1 MGIKVY
7 FHNPEYSKVPSH
19 GSRGGAGV
27 SMSESNETELPK
39 PCKRCRSTSGREEI
53 SGPAR
58 ILRCVQCGDIFQVLG
73 KANSPAPVP
82 PTRPLQRRMVSLS
95 TPCRCRSTKAVAQRV
110 NQDFAVRCVS
120 CRAFLFNASPQ
131 EYFSYTLITNAS
143 PPPPKNNPLP
153 APARPKKESNA
164 PQYIPTKEP
173 TFANHMR
180 ALALKVKLYETS
192 EALTKPVAEAADRG
206 RRPATFQQKQ
216 EWMRECLFYME
227 KNQYWREE
235 DQERGRVLVQR
246 LLRREELS
254 LLEWDGVVE
263 LLRRYRDDV
272 GSVPD

>member
-1 MGIKVY
+1 
-7 FHNPEYSKVPSH
+7 
-19 GSRGGAGV
+19 
-27 SMSESNETELPK
+27 
-39 PCKRCRSTSGREEI
+39 
-53 SGPAR
+53 
-58 ILRCVQCGDIFQVLG
+58 
-73 KANSPAPVP
+73 
-82 PTRPLQRRMVSLS
+82 
-95 TPCRCRSTKAVAQRV
+95 
-110 NQDFAVRCVS
+110 
-120 CRAFLFNASPQ
+120 
-131 EYFSYTLITNAS
+131 
-143 PPPPKNNPLP
+143 
-153 APARPKKESNA
+153 
-164 PQYIPTKEP
+164 
-173 TFANHMR
+173 MR